1 MRRTLFTFWAALT
14 LAAAAQ
20 PAPLDSAGIYDK
32 LWVQT
37 SADYRAHCLQ
47 TYGWATR
54 TLRERAGLEVLRD
67 SQNRLVERIT
77 LPGGIQERPL
87 AVIMDLD
94 DTVIDMSVYRT
105 FLYQMKR
112 DFELE
117 TWNSF
122 LNYQADHAEACRSVP
137 GAVEFIAEAERL
149 GYTVFFISNRTDP
162 YRPQTLR
169 VLDRLGLSG
178 KDIEKR
184 LLLDAGGDEDA
195 KAARALMSRLQIS
208 ETSLEGQ
215 ALLKAQSRKE
225 RRRLQVSLDYR
236 PVAFLG
242 DDLGDFLSF
251 VPEAGAPPEKVLQSR
266 YQAVADERERW
277 GRQFFILPN
286 PMYGNWSPFGTL
298 PKEGAARFLRDDGF
312 VEFYKN
318 QSR

>member
-1 MRRTLFTFWAALT
+1 MRKTLFCFWLALSV
-14 LAAAAQ
+14 AAAAQ
-20 PAPLDSAGIYDK
+20 PAPLDSAGVYDK

-54 TLRERAGLEVLRD
+54 SLRERASLEGRHD
-67 SQNRLVERIT
+67 AQGRLIETTNV
-77 LPGGIQERPL
+77 QQQPL

-105 FLYQMKR
+105 FLYSMKR

-122 LNYQADHAEACRSVP
+122 LNYQAEHGEAARSVP

-149 GYTVFFISNRTDP
+149 GYTVFFISNRTEP
-162 YRPQTLR
+162 YRPQTIKTLER
-169 VLDRLGLSG
+169 IGVSTQAIDRRLILDP
-178 KDIEKR
+178 
-184 LLLDAGGDEDA
+184 GGDEDA
-195 KAARALMSRLQIS
+195 KAARALMARLHIDES
-208 ETSLEGQ
+208 SSEGQ

-225 RRRLQVSLDYR
+225 RRRLQVSLEYR
-236 PVAFLG
+236 PVAFVG
-242 DDLGDFLSF
+242 DDLGDFISF
-251 VPEAGAPPEKVLQSR
+251 VPEAGAPPEKVLQDR

-277 GRQFFILPN
+277 GRQYFILPN
-286 PMYGNWSPFGTL
+286 PMYGNWSPGSTL

-312 VEFYKN
+312 LDYYRSH
-318 QSR
+318 SR

>member
-1 MRRTLFTFWAALT
+1 MRKTLFSFWVALS

-20 PAPLDSAGIYDK
+20 PAPLDSSGVYDK

-54 TLRERAGLEVLRD
+54 SLRERASLEGRHD
-67 SQNRLVERIT
+67 SQGRLVET
-77 LPGGIQERPL
+77 TNVQQQPL

-105 FLYQMKR
+105 FLYSMKR

-122 LNYQADHAEACRSVP
+122 LNYQAEHSEAARSVP

-162 YRPQTLR
+162 YRPQTIKTLELIG
-169 VLDRLGLSG
+169 VNT
-178 KDIEKR
+178 KDIDKR
-184 LLLDAGGDEDA
+184 LILDPGGEEDA
-195 KAARALMSRLQIS
+195 RAARALMARLHIDES
-208 ETSLEGQ
+208 SLEGQ

-225 RRRLQVSLDYR
+225 RRRVQVSLDYR
-236 PVAFLG
+236 PVAFVG

-251 VPEAGAPPEKVLQSR
+251 VPEAGAAPEKVIQAR

-277 GRQFFILPN
+277 GRQYFILPN
-286 PMYGNWSPFGTL
+286 PMYGNWSPGGTL

-312 VEFYKN
+312 LDYYKS